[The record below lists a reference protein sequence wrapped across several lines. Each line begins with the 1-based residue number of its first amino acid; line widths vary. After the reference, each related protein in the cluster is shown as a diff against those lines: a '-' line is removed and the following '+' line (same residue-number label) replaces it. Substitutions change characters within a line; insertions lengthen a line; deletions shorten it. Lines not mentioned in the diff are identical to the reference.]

1 MGAGA
6 TGEKMVREDA
16 GVVAGW
22 LAGGGGGTR
31 PGSGHGSRGWRA
43 SCTRATGEA
52 HGWQSGGAMGGE
64 GGFIA
69 ERRLPRRDEDKDVT
83 RGPPPKPPKTRKRE
97 LRRDCMWSVY

>member
-16 GVVAGW
+16 GVAAGW

-31 PGSGHGSRGWRA
+31 PGSGHGSRGWHVG
-43 SCTRATGEA
+43 CTWAAGEA
-52 HGWQSGGAMGGE
+52 HGWQGGGAMGGE